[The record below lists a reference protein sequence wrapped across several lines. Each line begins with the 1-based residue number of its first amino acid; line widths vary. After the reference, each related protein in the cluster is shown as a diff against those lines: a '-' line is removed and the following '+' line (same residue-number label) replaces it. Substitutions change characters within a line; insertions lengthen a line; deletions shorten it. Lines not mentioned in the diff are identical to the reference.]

1 MIVIFIHLII
11 MKKLLISLFL
21 LLPTYLQAQWSDQ
34 EIKKYSNLMFNTA
47 MKYRTYDNIMSI
59 PESIKTIECI
69 RSFYEINY
77 SYNEWENMFYSGP
90 ADKVEEFEKVSDLCI
105 NYTINN
111 RINRKQSFM

>member
-1 MIVIFIHLII
+1 

-34 EIKKYSNLMFNTA
+34 DIKKYSDLMFNTA

-59 PESIKTIECI
+59 PEAIKTIECI

-77 SYNEWENMFYSGP
+77 SYNEWENMFYRGP
-90 ADKVEEFEKVSDLCI
+90 ADKVEEFETVSGLCI
-105 NYTINN
+105 KFIINN
-111 RINRKQSFM
+111 RISLKQGFM